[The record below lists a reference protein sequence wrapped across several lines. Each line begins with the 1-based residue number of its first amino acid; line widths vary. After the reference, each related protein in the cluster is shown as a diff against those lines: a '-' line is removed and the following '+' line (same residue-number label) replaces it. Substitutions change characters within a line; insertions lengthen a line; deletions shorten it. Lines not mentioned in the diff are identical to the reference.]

1 MEMRI
6 RVSMQH
12 IFLPDVKPIPR
23 RMPIFHDL
31 LAPAFGN
38 WKLEDV
44 EVFWVDLREE
54 QFFQHWHR
62 WQNLEPKM
70 STEIC
75 QLDFL
80 WLKGQSCEEDT
91 FENVNV

>member
-1 MEMRI
+1 
-6 RVSMQH
+6 MQH
-12 IFLPDVKPIPR
+12 IGFAGCFSPIPR

-31 LAPAFGN
+31 LAPAVGN

-44 EVFWVDLREE
+44 KVKGGPKGRAVLPA
-54 QFFQHWHR
+54 R

-80 WLKGQSCEEDT
+80 WLKGQSCEEDK
-91 FENVNV
+91 FENINV